1 VLQIIT
7 AGSAGWS
14 TTEVVAERARTVRG
28 LALRIIVEPV
38 LMIDDDIELCSML
51 EDYLTRHGF
60 TVSMEH
66 NGELGLH
73 RALTGEFSIVLL
85 DVMLPGLDGFEVL
98 RRLRTSSQVSVLLLT
113 ARGEDI
119 DRIVGLEI
127 GADDYLPKPFNPR
140 ELLARIRAICGAAQP
155 TGKGADGGPGHQASF
170 VGGIELDSGARTAVC
185 NGVELDLTNVEFE
198 LLGALMGAPGQ
209 ILTREHLTELV
220 LDRRFNPFDRSLDMH
235 VSRLRRKLDDAAKLG
250 DQIKTIRSVG
260 ISVGRSL
267 CQLRDPPH
275 PVAAHAGP
283 GELTN
288 AEHVHQDIS
297 LLLAH
302 RIPDHHL
309 HHFHPGAPV

>member
-1 VLQIIT
+1 MHAQES
-7 AGSAGWS
+7 SATIGP
-14 TTEVVAERARTVRG
+14 EANP
-28 LALRIIVEPV
+28 VEPV
-38 LMIDDDIELCSML
+38 LMIDDDVELCSML
-51 EDYLTRHGF
+51 EAYLARHGF
-60 TVSMEH
+60 AVTAEH

-73 RALTGEFSIVLL
+73 RALTGDFSMVLL

-140 ELLARIRAICGAAQP
+140 ELLARIRAILRRSAANR
-155 TGKGADGGPGHQASF
+155 TAIGGKASIKHLS
-170 VGGIELDSGARTAVC
+170 VGGIELDSGARTATC

-198 LLGALMGAPGQ
+198 LLGALMGSPGQ

-260 ISVGRSL
+260 YQLAVPVSGTGTHPPVSSISADSAGR
-267 CQLRDPPH
+267 
-275 PVAAHAGP
+275 
-283 GELTN
+283 E
-288 AEHVHQDIS
+288 I
-297 LLLAH
+297 
-302 RIPDHHL
+302 
-309 HHFHPGAPV
+309 